1 MSTIRDIHNP
11 WRDALLPASFDG
23 CFFHVEA
30 GSKEN
35 GRRIV
40 VHEFP
45 KKNTPYAEDM
55 GKRAIEFSVRAY
67 CIQYPFNAT
76 NPADPAPGDVR
87 LLYMR
92 DYRIARD
99 LLRDRLEREGSG
111 TLQLP
116 SLPPMRV
123 VCPRYRLSE
132 EERLGGFCVFDMQ
145 FVEFGAPPAGPQM
158 SSRDVLLQQAAALQ
172 LQALQNL
179 ALAGKAGTDVAG
191 GSGPGVGPG

>member
-1 MSTIRDIHNP
+1 MSTIRDIRNP
-11 WRDALLPASFDG
+11 WRDALLPANFDG
-23 CFFHVEA
+23 NLFHVEA

-45 KKNTPYAEDM
+45 KKELPYRGDM
-55 GKRAIEFSVRAY
+55 GRRAIEFSVRGY
-67 CIQYPFNAT
+67 CISFMFDTESP
-76 NPADPAPGDVR
+76 
-87 LLYMR
+87 LYMR
-92 DYRIARD
+92 DYRISRD
-99 LLRDRLEREGSG
+99 LLRDRLETEGSG

-132 EERLGGFCVFDMQ
+132 EERLGGYCVFDMQ
-145 FVEFGAPPAGPQM
+145 FVEFGAPPGAPGP
-158 SSRDVLLQQAAALQ
+158 SSRDNLLQQSANMQ
-172 LQALQNL
+172 LRVQQTL
-179 ALAGKAGTDVAG
+179 AVAGRAGTNITG

>member
-1 MSTIRDIHNP
+1 MTTIRDIRNP

-23 CFFHVEA
+23 NLFHVEA

-45 KKNTPYAEDM
+45 KKELPYAEDL
-55 GKRAIEFSVRAY
+55 GRRAIEFSVRGY
-67 CIQYPFNAT
+67 CISFMFDT
-76 NPADPAPGDVR
+76 DNP
-87 LLYMR
+87 LYQR

-99 LLRDRLEREGSG
+99 LLRDRLETEGSG
-111 TLQLP
+111 TLQMP

-132 EERLGGFCVFDMQ
+132 EERLGGYCVFDMQ
-145 FVEFGAPPAGPQM
+145 FVEFGAPPVGPM
-158 SSRDVLLQQAAALQ
+158 VSTRDNLLKESGAMQQRI
-172 LQALQNL
+172 LQNL
-179 ALAGKAGTDVAG
+179 G
-191 GSGPGVGPG
+191 GGP

>member
-1 MSTIRDIHNP
+1 MSTIRDIRNP
-11 WRDALLPASFDG
+11 WRDALLPANFDG

-45 KKNTPYAEDM
+45 KKDTPYAEDM

-67 CIQYPFNAT
+67 CIQYPLDA
-76 NPADPAPGDVR
+76 ASGDPVPGDER
-87 LLYMR
+87 FLYMR
-92 DYRIARD
+92 DYRIARN

-132 EERLGGFCVFDMQ
+132 EERLGGYCVFDIQ
-145 FVEFGAPPAGPQM
+145 FVEFGAPPAGPQI
-158 SSRDVLLQQAAALQ
+158 STRDRLLQQAAAMELQ
-172 LQALQNL
+172 TMRNL
-179 ALAGKAGTDVAG
+179 ALAGRAATDVTG